1 MAVRRGLLFES
12 FMVMCLSLAV
22 LAKFL
27 LDPAFV
33 SYVPY
38 QNVLSVE
45 VFGGSDEDGEE
56 RFYRALD
63 IHQERNVQ

>member
-1 MAVRRGLLFES
+1 MI
-12 FMVMCLSLAV
+12 V
-22 LAKFL
+22 LARLL

-45 VFGGSDEDGEE
+45 VLGGRDENGEE
-56 RFYRALD
+56 RFYKALD
-63 IHQERNVQ
+63 VHVERNVQ